1 MTPEQREI
9 VLEEASKLGV
19 SASRY
24 MSIFSNDD
32 CVVKKKVIAP
42 LIDDLEKLVMEDPF
56 VKDDRKVRNEV
67 DRLKTITENPRTK
80 TFYSGEYTTKAC
92 MALIHE
98 QHEILQQRAEAMD
111 MSTAEYVRYK
121 LSDNMDAVA
130 KMKIIP
136 PLYSLNKVF
145 GNESYPYTN
154 EEEVLKKIW
163 NLI

>member
-1 MTPEQREI
+1 MFGKLLPADTYI
-9 VLEEASKLGV
+9 VVNRTIL
-19 SASRY
+19 
-24 MSIFSNDD
+24 SNDD
-32 CVVKKKVIAP
+32 RKKITMLYQPIIGHTAVSLYLT

-56 VKDDRKVRNEV
+56 VKDDRKIRNEV

-154 EEEVLKKIW
+154 EEEVLS
-163 NLI
+163 